1 LRRPQ
6 AAGKGPL
13 NSSFGRTLPQW
24 LDMNSWSPQQLSS
37 LIQISSQYRLYS
49 SAIEIDNILRCA
61 TINIQSR
68 LFRSLATVLQ
78 NARRT
83 GLAGAPTFALN

>member
-1 LRRPQ
+1 
-6 AAGKGPL
+6 
-13 NSSFGRTLPQW
+13 
-24 LDMNSWSPQQLSS
+24 MNSWSPQQLSS